1 VSAAT
6 AATAEGRRLAE
17 ADRGAVR
24 WRRWG
29 PYLSERAWGTVR
41 EDYSADGD
49 AWNSFPYEHS
59 RSRAYRWNE
68 DGLGGICDIDQR
80 LCLALA
86 FWNGEDATLKERA
99 FGLTNA
105 QGNHGEDVKDYWWFL
120 DSTPTH
126 SWMRW
131 RYHYPQAA
139 FPYDRLVDENARRGR
154 DQPEYELLDTGV
166 FDDDRYWQ
174 ITAEYAKA
182 GAEDMVVR
190 ITARNAGPDPAT
202 LHVLPTLWFRNTW
215 SWQAGTLRPRI
226 HVNGGVIVAE
236 DPALGTR
243 RLISATAAPV
253 LVCDNDSNTQLLWD
267 CAGSAFPKDGIN
279 DHVVHGA
286 ATVNPAQE
294 GTKAAFH
301 HVLTVA
307 PGQTATV
314 TLRLSDSATS
324 TDGADLLIATRRA
337 EADEFY
343 AALTPADAGA
353 DEAMV
358 MRQAFAG
365 MLWSKQFYHYDVCS
379 WLDGDPAQPPPPS
392 GRGAIRNG
400 GWRHFDALDVISMPD
415 PWEYPWFAAWDLGF
429 HCVALA
435 HVDAEFAKR
444 QLILLLR
451 EWYTHPNGQLPA
463 YEWSFDDVNPPVHAW
478 AALRVFEID
487 GARDLDFLERVFH
500 KLLINFTWWVNRKDT
515 EGNNIFEGGFLGL
528 DNIGPF
534 NRSTLPPE
542 AGSLEQSDGT
552 AWMAM
557 YCLNLLEMAMVL
569 AHHDTTYEDVATKFF
584 EHFALIASA
593 MDVQGLW
600 DDGDGWYYD
609 VVRAAD
615 GSRFPIRAHSIVG
628 LIAMCAVTV
637 MEPAVRSELPAFV
650 RRMDWFLSNKP
661 QFGRVI
667 AHVEVDSAQSRRLL
681 SPVDP
686 VRLRRMLTRILD
698 ETEFLSPH
706 GLRALSRYHLDHP
719 LEVEVG
725 GMTARLDYEPGES
738 TSNLFGGNSNWRG
751 PVWFPI
757 NHLVIEALRRY
768 HLFVGD
774 EFTVEYPTGSGRLN
788 NLGEVA
794 AGISARLVSLF
805 TQREDGS
812 RPVFGA
818 DQRLQTDPAWHGQ
831 IPFHEYFHGD
841 TGAGLGASHQ
851 TGWTGV
857 VADLIASRAAPTP
870 LPMEM
875 RWPPM
880 STPGD
885 DGRATEHAPSR

>member
-17 ADRGAVR
+17 ADSGVVR

-29 PYLSERAWGTVR
+29 PYLSERSWGTVR

-49 AWNSFPYEHS
+49 AWNYFPYEHA

-68 DGLGGICDIDQR
+68 DGLGGICDIDQC
-80 LCLALA
+80 LCFSLA
-86 FWNGEDATLKERA
+86 FWNGVDATLKERA

-105 QGNHGEDVKDYWWFL
+105 QGNHGEDVKEYWWFL

-131 RYHYPQAA
+131 LYHYPQVA
-139 FPYDRLVDENARRGR
+139 FPYSQLIEENARRDR
-154 DQPEYELLDTGV
+154 HQPEYELLDTGV

-190 ITARNAGPDPAT
+190 VSARNAGPEPAT

-215 SWQAGTLRPRI
+215 SWRTDAPRPRL
-226 HVNGGVIVAE
+226 HLETGAIVAE
-236 DPALGTR
+236 DSAVGRRRLTSAPGAPALF
-243 RLISATAAPV
+243 
-253 LVCDNDSNTQLLWD
+253 CDNESNAQLLWGCD
-267 CAGSAFPKDGIN
+267 GAAFPKDGIN
-279 DHVVHGA
+279 DNVVSGA

-301 HVLTVA
+301 HLLTVA
-307 PGQTATV
+307 PGETATL
-314 TLRLSDSATS
+314 TLRLSESMS
-324 TDGADLLIATRRA
+324 TPDDADRVLATRKA
-337 EADEFY
+337 EADDFY
-343 AALTPADAGA
+343 AALTPSDADA
-353 DEAMV
+353 DEADV

-365 MLWSKQFYHYDVCS
+365 MLWGKQFYHYDVGD
-379 WLDGDPAQPPPPS
+379 WLDGDPGQPLPPP

-400 GWRHFDALDVISMPD
+400 GWRHFDGLDVISMPD
-415 PWEYPWFAAWDLGF
+415 AWEYPWFAAWDLGF

-435 HVDAEFAKR
+435 HVDAQFAKR

-451 EWYTHPNGQLPA
+451 EWYTHANGQLPA

-534 NRSTLPPE
+534 NRSTFPPE
-542 AGSLEQSDGT
+542 AGYLEQSDGT

-557 YCLNLLEMAMVL
+557 YCLNLLEMALVL
-569 AHHDTTYEDVATKFF
+569 ARSDNTYEDVATKFF

-593 MDVQGLW
+593 MDIQGLW
-600 DDGDGWYYD
+600 DEADGWYYD
-609 VVRAAD
+609 VVHASD
-615 GSRFPIRAHSIVG
+615 DSQVPIRAHSVVG

-637 MEPAVRSELPAFV
+637 MEPEVRSELPAFV
-650 RRMDWFLSNKP
+650 RRMDWFLRNKP
-661 QFGRVI
+661 QFSRVI

-686 VRLRRMLTRILD
+686 VRLRRMLTRVLD
-698 ETEFLSPH
+698 EGEFLSPH

-719 LEVEVG
+719 LEIELG
-725 GMTARLDYEPGES
+725 GMTTRLDYEPGES
-738 TSNLFGGNSNWRG
+738 TSSLYGGNSNWRG

-774 EFTVEYPTGSGRLN
+774 EFTVEYPTGSGEVH
-788 NLGEVA
+788 NLGDVA
-794 AGISARLVSLF
+794 AQISARLVSLF

-818 DQRLQTDPAWHGQ
+818 NQRLQTDPAWHGH

-875 RWPPM
+875 RPP
-880 STPGD
+880 STAG
-885 DGRATEHAPSR
+885 

>member
-1 VSAAT
+1 MV
-6 AATAEGRRLAE
+6 L
-17 ADRGAVR
+17 

-49 AWNSFPYEHS
+49 AWNFFPYEHS

-86 FWNGEDATLKERA
+86 FWNGVDVTLKERA

-105 QGNHGEDVKDYWWFL
+105 QGNHGEDVKEYWWFL

-139 FPYDRLVDENARRGR
+139 FPYEQLIDENAHR
-154 DQPEYELLDTGV
+154 DRLQPEYELLDTGV

-182 GAEDMVVR
+182 NAEDMVVR
-190 ITARNAGPDPAT
+190 ISARNAGPDTAT

-215 SWQAGTLRPRI
+215 SWRVGAPRPRI
-226 HVNGGVIVAE
+226 HVQDGAIVAE
-236 DPALGTR
+236 DVVLGTR
-243 RLISATAAPV
+243 RLTSATAAPV
-253 LVCDNDSNTQLLWD
+253 LVCDNDTNTQLLWG

-279 DHVVHGA
+279 DHVVRGA

-301 HVLTVA
+301 HVQAVA
-307 PGQTATV
+307 PGETWTV
-314 TLRLSDSATS
+314 TLRLSDSTTS
-324 TDGADLLIATRRA
+324 MGDADQQIAVRRG

-343 AALTPADAGA
+343 AALTPSDAGA
-353 DEAMV
+353 DEASV

-365 MLWSKQFYHYDVCS
+365 MLWGKQFYHYDVAS
-379 WLDGDPAQPPPPS
+379 WLDGDPGQPPPPP

-400 GWRHFDALDVISMPD
+400 GWGHFDARDVISMPD
-415 PWEYPWFAAWDLGF
+415 AWEYPWFAAWDLGF

-435 HVDAEFAKR
+435 HVDAQFAKR

-451 EWYTHPNGQLPA
+451 EWYMHPNGQLPA
-463 YEWSFDDVNPPVHAW
+463 YEWSFNDVNPPVHAW

-528 DNIGPF
+528 DNIGLF

-542 AGSLEQSDGT
+542 GGYLEQSDGT

-569 AHHDTTYEDVATKFF
+569 ARKDNTYEDVATKFF
-584 EHFALIASA
+584 EHFVLIANA

-615 GSRFPIRAHSIVG
+615 DSRIPIRAHSAVG
-628 LIAMCAVTV
+628 LIALCAVTV
-637 MEPAVRSELPAFV
+637 MEPEVRSELPAFV
-650 RRMDWFLSNKP
+650 RRMDWFLENKP
-661 QFGRVI
+661 QLGRVI
-667 AHVEVDSAQSRRLL
+667 AHVAVESAQSRRLL

-686 VRLRRMLTRILD
+686 VRLRRMLTRVLD
-698 ETEFLSPH
+698 EAEFLSPH

-719 LEVEVG
+719 LEIEIG
-725 GMTARLDYEPGES
+725 GMTMRLDYEPGES

-757 NHLVIEALRRY
+757 NYLVIEALRRY

-774 EFTVEYPTGSGRLN
+774 EFTVEYPTGSGRLS

-794 AGISARLVSLF
+794 TGISARLVSLF

-818 DQRLQTDPAWHGQ
+818 DQHLQTDPAWHAQ

-870 LPMEM
+870 LPMEEP
-875 RWPPM
+875 RQ
-880 STPGD
+880 TARDTGGRNRAGD
-885 DGRATEHAPSR
+885 

>member
-1 VSAAT
+1 VSVAT

-17 ADRGAVR
+17 ADGGAVR

-49 AWNSFPYEHS
+49 AWNFFPYEQS

-86 FWNGEDATLKERA
+86 FWNGVDATLKERF
-99 FGLTNA
+99 FGLTNTE
-105 QGNHGEDVKDYWWFL
+105 GHHGEDVKEYWWFL

-131 RYHYPQAA
+131 LYHYPQVA
-139 FPYDRLVDENARRGR
+139 FPYDQLIQESSRRDR
-154 DQPEYELLDTGV
+154 FQPEYELLDTGV

-174 ITAEYAKA
+174 ITAEYAKD
-182 GAEDMVVR
+182 GAEDVVVR
-190 ITARNAGPDPAT
+190 ISARNAGPAAAT

-215 SWQAGTLRPRI
+215 SWQAGATRPRI
-226 HVNGGVIVAE
+226 HVQDGAIVA
-236 DPALGTR
+236 DDVVLGTR
-243 RLISATAAPV
+243 RLTSATAAPV
-253 LVCDNDSNTQLLWD
+253 LVCDNDSNTQRLWGR
-267 CAGSAFPKDGIN
+267 AGPAFPKDGIN
-279 DHVVHGA
+279 DHVVSGA

-301 HVLTVA
+301 HVREVA
-307 PGQTATV
+307 PGETWTV
-314 TLRLSDSATS
+314 TLRLSDAATS
-324 TDGADLLIATRRA
+324 TGDVDGLVALRRA
-337 EADEFY
+337 EADAFY
-343 AALTPADAGA
+343 AALTPPDAGP
-353 DEAMV
+353 DEASV

-365 MLWSKQFYHYDVCS
+365 MLWGKQFYHYDVAT
-379 WLDGDPAQPPPPS
+379 WLDGDPGQPPPPPA
-392 GRGAIRNG
+392 RGAIRNG
-400 GWRHFDALDVISMPD
+400 DWRHFDARDVISMPD
-415 PWEYPWFAAWDLGF
+415 AWEYPWFAAWDLGF

-435 HVDAEFAKR
+435 HVDAQFAKR

-528 DNIGPF
+528 DNIGVF
-534 NRSTLPPE
+534 NRSTFPPQ
-542 AGSLEQSDGT
+542 AGRLEQSDGT

-569 AHHDTTYEDVATKFF
+569 ARHDSAYEDVATKFF
-584 EHFALIASA
+584 EHFALIANA

-600 DDGDGWYYD
+600 DEGDGWYYD
-609 VVRAAD
+609 VVRASD
-615 GSRFPIRAHSIVG
+615 GNRIPIRAHSAVG
-628 LIAMCAVTV
+628 LIALCAVTI
-637 MEPAVRSELPAFV
+637 MEPGVRTELPAFV
-650 RRMDWFLSNKP
+650 RRMDWFMDNRP
-661 QFGRVI
+661 QSGRVI
-667 AHVEVDSAQSRRLL
+667 AHVEVESPQSRRLL

-686 VRLRRMLTRILD
+686 VRLRRMLTRVLD
-698 ETEFLSPH
+698 EAEFLSPH

-719 LEVEVG
+719 LEIEIG
-725 GMTARLDYEPGES
+725 GVTMRLDYEPGES
-738 TSNLFGGNSNWRG
+738 TSNLYGGNSNWRG

-757 NHLVIEALRRY
+757 NHLVVEALRRY

-774 EFTVEYPTGSGRLN
+774 EFTVEFPTGSGELH

-794 AGISARLVSLF
+794 AKISARLVSLF
-805 TQREDGS
+805 TEGDDGS
-812 RPVFGA
+812 RPVFGT
-818 DQRLQTDPAWHGQ
+818 DQRLQTDPAWHGH

-870 LPMEM
+870 LPMEG
-875 RWPPM
+875 RRP
-880 STPGD
+880 SIGD
-885 DGRATEHAPSR
+885 

>member
-1 VSAAT
+1 MSAAT
-6 AATAEGRRLAE
+6 AATAEGRRLAD

-49 AWNSFPYEHS
+49 AWNCFPYEHS

-86 FWNGEDATLKERA
+86 FWNGEDATIKERP

-131 RYHYPQAA
+131 LYHYPQVA

-182 GAEDMVVR
+182 SAEDMVVR
-190 ITARNAGPDPAT
+190 ITARNASAAPAT

-215 SWQAGTLRPRI
+215 SWQVGTPRPRI
-226 HVNGGVIVAE
+226 HVDGGVIVAE
-236 DPALGTR
+236 DPALGVR
-243 RLISATAAPV
+243 RLTSAIAAPV

-267 CAGSAFPKDGIN
+267 CAGPAFPKDGIN

-301 HVLTVA
+301 HVLTIA
-307 PGQTATV
+307 AGQSTTV

-324 TDGADLLIATRRA
+324 TDGADLLIAARRA

-365 MLWSKQFYHYDVCS
+365 MLWGKQFYHYDVCS
-379 WLDGDPAQPPPPS
+379 WLDGDPAQPPPPP

-542 AGSLEQSDGT
+542 AGYLEQSDGT

-569 AHHDTTYEDVATKFF
+569 ARHDNTYEDVATKFF
-584 EHFALIASA
+584 EHFALIANA

-600 DDGDGWYYD
+600 DEGDGWYYD

-615 GSRFPIRAHSIVG
+615 GSRYPIRAHSIVG

-637 MEPAVRSELPAFV
+637 MEPEVRSELPAFV
-650 RRMDWFLSNKP
+650 RRMDWFLLNKP
-661 QFGRVI
+661 QFDRVI
-667 AHVEVDSAQSRRLL
+667 AHVEVESAQSRRLL

-719 LEVEVG
+719 LEIEVG

-774 EFTVEYPTGSGRLN
+774 DFTVEFPTGSGQRHTV
-788 NLGEVA
+788 GEVA

-805 TQREDGS
+805 TQRDDGS
-812 RPVFGA
+812 RPVLGA
-818 DQRLQTDPAWHGQ
+818 DLRLQTDPAWHSQ
-831 IPFHEYFHGD
+831 VPFHEYFHGD

-857 VADLIASRAAPTP
+857 VADLIASRAAPTH

-875 RWPPM
+875 RGPRA
-880 STPGD
+880 SAPGD
-885 DGRATEHAPSR
+885 DGGATEHAPLR

>member
-1 VSAAT
+1 MSAAT

-17 ADRGAVR
+17 ADGGAVR

-29 PYLSERAWGTVR
+29 PYLSERSWGTVA

-49 AWNSFPYEHS
+49 AWNYFPYEHS
-59 RSRAYRWNE
+59 RSRAYRWSE
-68 DGLGGICDIDQR
+68 DGLGGICDIEQC
-80 LCLALA
+80 LCFGLA
-86 FWNGEDATLKERA
+86 FWNGVDPTLKERA

-105 QGNHGEDVKDYWWFL
+105 QGNHGEDVKEYWWYL

-131 RYHYPQAA
+131 LYHYPQGA
-139 FPYDRLVDENARRGR
+139 FPYDQLVDENARRDR

-190 ITARNAGPDPAT
+190 VTARNAGPEPAT

-215 SWQAGTLRPRI
+215 SWQDGASRPAMRLESDA
-226 HVNGGVIVAE
+226 IVA
-236 DPALGTR
+236 DAAAVGTR
-243 RLISATAAPV
+243 RLTSTPAAPA
-253 LVCDNDSNTQLLWD
+253 LFCDNESNGPLLWN
-267 CAGSAFPKDGIN
+267 CAGTAYPKDGIN
-279 DHVVHGA
+279 DHVVSGA
-286 ATVNPAQE
+286 ATVNPAQR

-301 HVLTVA
+301 HVLSVA
-307 PGQTATV
+307 GGETATL
-314 TLRLSDSATS
+314 TLRLADAAHEADD
-324 TDGADLLIATRRA
+324 TDQLIAKRRT

-343 AALTPADAGA
+343 AALTPPDASA
-353 DEAMV
+353 DEAAV

-365 MLWSKQFYHYDVCS
+365 MLWSKQFYHFDVAT
-379 WLDGDPAQPPPPS
+379 WLDGDPGQPPPPPD
-392 GRGAIRNG
+392 RGAIRNG
-400 GWRHFDALDVISMPD
+400 AWRHFDARDVVSMPD
-415 PWEYPWFAAWDLGF
+415 TWEYPWFAAWDLGF

-451 EWYTHPNGQLPA
+451 EWFMHPNGQLPA

-478 AALRVFEID
+478 AALRVYEID

-515 EGNNIFEGGFLGL
+515 EGNNIFAGGFLGL

-534 NRSTLPPE
+534 NRSNLPPE
-542 AGSLEQSDGT
+542 AGHLEQSDGT

-557 YCLNLLEMAMVL
+557 YCLNLLEMATVL
-569 AHHDTTYEDVATKFF
+569 ARHDNTYEDVATKFF

-593 MDVQGLW
+593 MDEQGLW
-600 DDGDGWYYD
+600 DEGDGWYYD
-609 VVRAAD
+609 VLHAPDDSKIPV
-615 GSRFPIRAHSIVG
+615 RAHSIVG
-628 LIAMCAVTV
+628 LIALCAVTV
-637 MEPAVRSELPAFV
+637 MEPEVRTELPAFV
-650 RRMDWFLSNKP
+650 RRMEWFLRNKP
-661 QFGRVI
+661 QFSRVI
-667 AHVEVDSAQSRRLL
+667 AHVEAESAVSRRLL

-698 ETEFLSPH
+698 EAEFLSPH

-719 LEVEVG
+719 LEIEFG
-725 GMTARLDYEPGES
+725 GMTTRLGYEPGES
-738 TSNLFGGNSNWRG
+738 TSNLYGGNSNWRG

-774 EFTVEYPTGSGRLN
+774 EFTVECPTGSGQLH
-788 NLGEVA
+788 NLAEVA
-794 AGISARLVSLF
+794 AQISARLVSLF
-805 TQREDGS
+805 TEGGDGS

-818 DQRLQTDPAWHGQ
+818 DPRMQTDPAWHGQ
-831 IPFHEYFHGD
+831 VPFHEYFHGD

-870 LPMEM
+870 LPTEM
-875 RWPPM
+875 HR
-880 STPGD
+880 
-885 DGRATEHAPSR
+885 PSIRD